1 MYKVKC
7 IEKIR
12 DKNNHIIEYKLIG
25 NNNDIKTLKYNEL
38 KKHIRS
44 GQIEVINLTLT
55 SDNRLIDKKQDTPSK
70 PTVTHSKQ
78 DSKAESLLNRVRTLG
93 YNINSFNTDCRHK
106 CYIASSPDNTK
117 HILIIPDNVK
127 YIYESGKSMQSREQ
141 KKLYKYM
148 TSIKCALKVVGGKGL
163 TSTCYL
169 FNNCSAQYIDLSSF
183 DTSNATDMPEMFR
196 NCKAQSIDLRS
207 FNTGKVTNMCSMFE
221 SCRVQSLDLSSF
233 NTSNA
238 TDMSFMFYG
247 CEAQFIDLRS
257 FNTSNVKIM
266 CKMFSNCKVHSL
278 DLSSFNTSN
287 VTDMHHMFNSCEAQY
302 IDLSSFDTSNVRDM
316 SAMFSWCEVQSL
328 DLRSFNTSNVTDMSY
343 MFSFCEAQ
351 YLDLTSFNTSNVTNT
366 RWMFADCKAQINVT
380 DPKLK
385 AQLQHDSSYNM
396 T

>member
-238 TDMSFMFYG
+238 
-247 CEAQFIDLRS
+247 
-257 FNTSNVKIM
+257 KIM

-302 IDLSSFDTSNVRDM
+302 IDLSSFDTCKVEDM
-316 SAMFSWCEVQSL
+316 TNMFSSCEAYSL
-328 DLRSFNTSNVTDMSY
+328 DLRSFDTHNADIGC
-343 MFSFCEAQ
+343 MFDNCSAEI
-351 YLDLTSFNTSNVTNT
+351 
-366 RWMFADCKAQINVT
+366 KASDT
-380 DPKLK
+380 LK
-385 AQLQHDSSYNM
+385 ADLQAHLQEELAYEEYYNSNDSGLFM
-396 T
+396 TLP